1 MAGIDKVTRILM
13 LYAHLCDGRRI
24 YKKAYCADMEIDR
37 RTFDRDIE
45 DIRLFLSE
53 TYSGNELIY
62 DRSDESY
69 YLTHHSKVQMLSD
82 MEMTMILA
90 SLNESQVLRQDEYE
104 GIVTTILDSG
114 EKNKQKV
121 LKSIARRN
129 IRNYKPKGRD
139 KAILKMQWDLQ
150 QCISECDVIELCMED
165 ESKTK
170 CKPVE
175 LHLYENAF
183 YLFAYTEADELIVI
197 PMDDIESFK
206 MVGKKYPSSLHDKFD
221 TLSQDKL
228 KKTIEKGRD
237 NYGN

>member
-13 LYAHLCDGRRI
+13 LYAHLCDGKRI

-62 DRSDESY
+62 DRSEESY
-69 YLTHHSKVQMLSD
+69 YLTYHSKVQMLSD

-129 IRNYKPKGRD
+129 IRNYKSKGRD

-165 ESKTK
+165 EK
-170 CKPVE
+170 
-175 LHLYENAF
+175 N
-183 YLFAYTEADELIVI
+183 
-197 PMDDIESFK
+197 MK
-206 MVGKKYPSSLHDKFD
+206 MRKM
-221 TLSQDKL
+221 
-228 KKTIEKGRD
+228 R
-237 NYGN
+237 